1 MYILMLTCV
10 IQGSEPFQSV
20 SGKADRSNGYV
31 KGNQD
36 MADVQPKASEMV
48 WVAVEMW
55 STVYIHV
62 HTCV

>member
-1 MYILMLTCV
+1 MHISVHIHTCNK
-10 IQGSEPFQSV
+10 QGSEPFQSV

-48 WVAVEMW
+48 F
-55 STVYIHV
+55 Y
-62 HTCV
+62 